1 MKAKLLNRYFFFAG
15 LSLMILSVL
24 MLIFTAKMFSAT
36 SDFSK
41 FIIKLG
47 EFCIVFWLPF
57 LILGIILLIAGIILT
72 VYKPIKHHDL
82 Y

>member
-24 MLIFTAKMFSAT
+24 MLIFTVKMFSAT
-36 SDFSK
+36 GDFPK

-47 EFCIVFWLPF
+47 EFGLVFWLPF
-57 LILGIILLIAGIILT
+57 LILGIIFLLVGIILT
-72 VYKPIKHHDL
+72 VYKAKKTS
-82 Y
+82 